1 MAEKAGLSNASRFVG
16 NTMSKNKLLFYV
28 PCHRVIRENGDLG
41 GYAAGVTV
49 KESLLD
55 LEGLL

>member
-1 MAEKAGLSNASRFVG
+1 
-16 NTMSKNKLLFYV
+16 MSKNKLLFYV